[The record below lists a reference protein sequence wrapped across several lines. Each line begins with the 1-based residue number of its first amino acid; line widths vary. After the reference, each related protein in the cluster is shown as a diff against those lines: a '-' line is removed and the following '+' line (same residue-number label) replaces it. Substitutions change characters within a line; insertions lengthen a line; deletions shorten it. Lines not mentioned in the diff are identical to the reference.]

1 MSVWKVYVRE
11 SLSHVIQASTSSF
24 YTALGTHAENHA
36 AAYTLQAYD
45 GEKFF
50 KSSHIPIAVL
60 ILSIPY
66 GIPVIL
72 CCSLLTEYKDSLWNK
87 SSVWLD

>member
-45 GEKFF
+45 GEK
-50 KSSHIPIAVL
+50 
-60 ILSIPY
+60 IL
-66 GIPVIL
+66 
-72 CCSLLTEYKDSLWNK
+72 
-87 SSVWLD
+87 